1 MNISILTLF
10 PELYSE
16 FLKASI
22 IGKAQEKNK
31 INAELV
37 NFIDFC
43 RVRRSSEDGSLER
56 SLGKPRERVDAP
68 TFGPGPGMLIR
79 PEVVESA
86 ITQQEQ
92 KFGSAFKIFFSPHGQ
107 KLDQNLFKKLSSKL
121 SEQKHI
127 MLLASRYEGM
137 DARVEEYY
145 ADEVI
150 SLGDFVLMGGD
161 LPAMCFLEGF
171 LRLIPGIVGNSQSV
185 EHDSFSGPLVDHPEY
200 TEPLEFKGMQVP
212 EVIRSG
218 NHALIKDFREKE
230 AIKRTLNGHFDWLRS
245 SPLTKEIKAKVKEYI
260 PKHYSVLMHGDILL
274 KDKTVGTSSVTSLD
288 IHDIARSSMTYG
300 IEKYYIVT
308 PLKDQQTIVQT
319 LLDFWNIGHGI
330 EYNIHRHNA
339 IKMVRLQ
346 NNLDEV
352 IASIENEQGQKPLL
366 IATSAKYHPSTGSGR
381 TDSQYITYFDQ
392 SKVWESKRPVLFI
405 FGTGHGLADY
415 ILDRCDFILEPL
427 NGFSNFNH
435 LSVRS
440 AAAVIFDKW
449 LGFNIKK

>member
-22 IGKAQEKNK
+22 IGKAQDKNK

-43 RVRRSSEDGSLER
+43 NS
-56 SLGKPRERVDAP
+56 KERVDSP

-86 ITQQEQ
+86 VTQQEQ
-92 KFGSAFKIFFSPHGQ
+92 KFGSAFKIFFSPHGK
-107 KLDQNLFKKLSSKL
+107 KLDQNLLKELSAKLAQ
-121 SEQKHI
+121 EKHI

-145 ADEVI
+145 ADEII

-171 LRLIPGIVGNSQSV
+171 LRLIPGVVGNSDSI
-185 EHDSFSGPLVDHPEY
+185 ENDSFSGPLVDHPEY
-200 TEPLEFKGMQVP
+200 TSPLEFKGLQVP

-218 NHALIKDFREKE
+218 NHALIHEYRQKK
-230 AIKRTLNGHFDWLRS
+230 AIERTLNGHFNWLRS
-245 SPLTKEIKAKVKEYI
+245 QPLTKELKAKVHKEM
-260 PKHYSVLMHGDILL
+260 PTHYAVLMHGDILL

-288 IHDIARSSMTYG
+288 IHDIARSAMTYG
-300 IEKYYIVT
+300 IKNYYIVT

-339 IKMVRLQ
+339 IKMVRLN

-352 IASIENEQGQKPLL
+352 LAQIEKTEGQKPLL
-366 IATSAKYHPSTGSGR
+366 IATSAKYHNNTER
-381 TDSQYITYFDQ
+381 YITYFDQ
-392 SKVWESKRPVLFI
+392 AKVWKSKRPVLFI

-427 NGFSNFNH
+427 HGFSEFNH

-449 LGFNIKK
+449 FGVNLKK

>member
-37 NFIDFC
+37 NFLDFC
-43 RVRRSSEDGSLER
+43 
-56 SLGKPRERVDAP
+56 KPKERVDSP

-79 PEVVESA
+79 PDVVESA
-86 ITQQEQ
+86 IDSQES
-92 KFGSAFKIFFSPHGQ
+92 KLGSAFKIFFSPHGK
-107 KLDQNLFKKLSSKL
+107 KLDQNMLKELSVKLVEK
-121 SEQKHI
+121 KHI

-137 DARVEEYY
+137 DTRVEEYY
-145 ADEVI
+145 ADEII

-171 LRLIPGIVGNSQSV
+171 LRLIPGIVGNSDSV
-185 EHDSFSGPLVDHPEY
+185 ENDSFSGPLVDHPEY
-200 TEPLEFKGMQVP
+200 TAPLVFKDMQVP

-218 NHALIKDFREKE
+218 NHALIKEYREKE
-230 AIKRTLNGHFDWLRS
+230 AIKRTLAKHFNWLRS
-245 SPLTKEIKAKVKEYI
+245 WPLDQKTKLKIKEYI
-260 PKHYSVLMHGDILL
+260 PKHYAVLMHGDILL

-300 IEKYYIVT
+300 IEKYFIVT
-308 PLKDQQTIVQT
+308 PLKDQQTIVKT
-319 LLDFWNIGHGI
+319 LLDFWNVGHGI

-339 IKMVRLQ
+339 IKIVQLKSY
-346 NNLDEV
+346 LDEV
-352 IASIENEQGQKPLL
+352 VAEIEKIEGKKPLL
-366 IATSAKYHPSTGSGR
+366 IATSAKYYASER
-381 TDSQYITYFDQ
+381 YITYFDQ
-392 SKVWESKRPVLFI
+392 SKVWESGRPVLFI

-427 NGFSNFNH
+427 YGFSEFNH

-449 LGFNIKK
+449 FGINVKK

>member
-22 IGKAQEKNK
+22 IGKAQDTYK

-43 RVRRSSEDGSLER
+43 PVRQSSHEQI
-56 SLGKPRERVDAP
+56 LGQPKERVDSP

-79 PEVVESA
+79 PKVVESA
-86 ITQQEQ
+86 INKQEQ
-92 KFGSAFKIFFSPHGQ
+92 KFGSAFKIFFSPHGK
-107 KLDQNLFKKLSSKL
+107 KLDQNLLKKLSSRL
-121 SEQKHI
+121 SQEQHI

-137 DARVEEYY
+137 DARVEEHY
-145 ADEVI
+145 ANEII

-171 LRLIPGIVGNSQSV
+171 LRLVPGIVGNSESV

-200 TEPLEFKGMQVP
+200 TAPLEFKGMHVP

-218 NHALIKDFREKE
+218 NHALIQDFREQE
-230 AIKRTLNGHFDWLRS
+230 AIKRTLNGHFNWLRS
-245 SPLTKEIKAKVKEYI
+245 WPLTKELKAKVLNHI
-260 PKHYSVLMHGDILL
+260 PKHYAVLMHGDILL
-274 KDKTVGTSSVTSLD
+274 KDNSVGTSSVTSLD
-288 IHDIARSSMTYG
+288 IHDIARSAMTYG
-300 IEKYYIVT
+300 MEQYFIVT
-308 PLKDQQTIVQT
+308 PLKDQQKIVQT
-319 LLDFWNIGHGI
+319 LLDFWNTGHGI
-330 EYNIHRHNA
+330 TYNVHRHNA
-339 IKMVRLQ
+339 VKMVRLN

-352 IASIENEQGQKPLL
+352 IADIEKVEGQKPLL
-366 IATSAKYHPSTGSGR
+366 IATSAKYSKLL
-381 TDSQYITYFDQ
+381 DEKYITYFDQ
-392 SKVWESKRPVLFI
+392 AKVWEPKRPVLFI

-415 ILDRCDFILEPL
+415 VLDRCDFILEPL
-427 NGFSNFNH
+427 CGFSEFNH

-449 LGFNIKK
+449 LGINIKK